1 MYEGEP
7 YLDGVTP
14 IPLAPA
20 IQENFG
26 EVEATTRVYSF
37 NTMVQKQ
44 ENKLS
49 ENVHMVDS
57 SFFKLFDF
65 KLVTGNNSTPLENTN
80 SLVVTETLAKKYFGN
95 ISPVGKTMQL
105 QVGDQYE
112 SFNITAVAKD
122 PPVESSIRFSMLIP
136 FSNARKIFSENAMT
150 SWGNVYAETYLLL
163 KKGITAESMRNKLPA
178 IAKKAFG
185 NKSKEDRFVI
195 NLQPITDMH
204 LNTSV
209 PVGIE
214 PISNPKYSYILGTIG
229 ILILLI
235 ACINFVTL
243 SIGRSTTR
251 ALEVGV
257 RKVLGAERRQLIR
270 QFWGEA
276 VLLTFVSLIT
286 AIILAMILLPSFNTI
301 SNKTL
306 TLSFDLVFISY
317 CFGLLVLIGLLAGIY
332 PAFILSGFTPIQVLK
347 GRIKAAANIGLLRRS
362 LIVGQFVAS
371 IVMIVSTLMI
381 SRQLNYLRSKDLGY
395 NKESIVVIPT
405 NKSRLEGNQL
415 AELYKEQLAKETQV
429 KAISTSLYSLNEP
442 GWISMDYKDN
452 NKVRRAFR
460 MNAIDAQFIP
470 ALGIQVV
477 AGRAFSPDNP
487 ADSANSMIVNETL
500 IKDYGWKPEEAIGKR
515 LPGKFEQT
523 IIGVVKD
530 FNYESLHTPVKPLML
545 VMKPDSVFKRIDN
558 VMFDAAPQPRITV
571 RLQPGNLES
580 QLAMLK
586 ANWKAIAGDQD
597 FEYRFLD
604 DSLNTM
610 YREEQRLSTIVKYAS
625 GLSIFVACMGLFGL
639 ATLVVTRRTKEIGI
653 RKVLG
658 ADVSNIVGL
667 LSKEFLIMVGIA
679 ALVSFPIAWF
689 ALHKWLED
697 FAYRISISW
706 WVFVVAGLVALVIAL
721 LTVSFQAIKAAIANP
736 VKSLRSE

>member
-1 MYEGEP
+1 
-7 YLDGVTP
+7 
-14 IPLAPA
+14 
-20 IQENFG
+20 
-26 EVEATTRVYSF
+26 
-37 NTMVQKQ
+37 
-44 ENKLS
+44 
-49 ENVHMVDS
+49 
-57 SFFKLFDF
+57 
-65 KLVTGNNSTPLENTN
+65 
-80 SLVVTETLAKKYFGN
+80 
-95 ISPVGKTMQL
+95 
-105 QVGDQYE
+105 
-112 SFNITAVAKD
+112 
-122 PPVESSIRFSMLIP
+122 
-136 FSNARKIFSENAMT
+136 
-150 SWGNVYAETYLLL
+150 
-163 KKGITAESMRNKLPA
+163 
-178 IAKKAFG
+178 
-185 NKSKEDRFVI
+185 
-195 NLQPITDMH
+195 
-204 LNTSV
+204 
-209 PVGIE
+209 
-214 PISNPKYSYILGTIG
+214 
-229 ILILLI
+229 
-235 ACINFVTL
+235 
-243 SIGRSTTR
+243 
-251 ALEVGV
+251 
-257 RKVLGAERRQLIR
+257 
-270 QFWGEA
+270 
-276 VLLTFVSLIT
+276 
-286 AIILAMILLPSFNTI
+286 
-301 SNKTL
+301 
-306 TLSFDLVFISY
+306 
-317 CFGLLVLIGLLAGIY
+317 
-332 PAFILSGFTPIQVLK
+332 LK
-347 GRIKAAANIGLLRRS
+347 GRIKAASNIGLLRRS

-371 IVMIVSTLMI
+371 IVMIVSTMMI

-586 ANWKAIAGDQD
+586 VNWKAIAGDQD

-736 VKSLRSE
+736 VKSLRTE